1 MTMPKQTFVRPT
13 EPRKARSNVVWTIF
27 FKEFREIFRDRRTV
41 LSVIIGP
48 LIVTPGI
55 FALLGIAIGKK
66 VEAAKLEVYK
76 VGIVAPQASP
86 RIADALGKTPGLEIQ
101 TVTAADAA
109 KQIKERKLSAA
120 AVLPVDAEA
129 KIAAGNAVPVQI
141 LEDAGSETSRGAVG
155 RIQDSLSHL
164 GTQLITG
171 RLRDNNLPADYA
183 TPFVVTEK
191 PIEQGGSTAMM
202 ILSQML
208 PYILILSAFT
218 GAIYAAFDQVAGE
231 KERGTLETLLVSPAS
246 RRDIVLGKFGA
257 VVGVC
262 LISSVLA
269 IIGFMLPF
277 ISHLKVFDFL
287 TQGNIHLQPMAIGV
301 ILLVLLPLSVL
312 FAGLLLAVSTF
323 ARNQKEAQ
331 TYLGML
337 FPLIA
342 IPSVLSMVIGDNAGM
357 GVALIPILNASIIIK
372 QALNGTYNLTFIL
385 VAFGVSAA
393 YAAFALLCATYLFQK
408 ESVLIKA

>member
-1 MTMPKQTFVRPT
+1 MTMPQQTFGGSTQPHPGRQSVL
-13 EPRKARSNVVWTIF
+13 WTILR
-27 FKEFREIFRDRRTV
+27 KEFREIFRDRRTV
-41 LSVIIGP
+41 ISVIIGP

-55 FALLGIAIGKK
+55 FAVMGVAIGKK
-66 VEAAKLEVYK
+66 VEAAKLEVYT
-76 VGIVAPQASP
+76 VGIVAPQSAP
-86 RIADALGKTPGLEIQ
+86 KIADALGKTPGLQIA
-101 TVTAADAA
+101 TITAADAE
-109 KQIKERKLSAA
+109 KQIKDRKLSAV
-120 AVLPVDAEA
+120 AVLPADAEV
-129 KIAAGNAVPVQI
+129 KIEAGNTVPVQI
-141 LEDAGSETSRGAVG
+141 LEDAGSETSRGAAG
-155 RIQDSLSHL
+155 RIQESLSRF
-164 GTQLITG
+164 GTQLITR

-262 LISSVLA
+262 LISSMLA

-277 ISHLKVFDFL
+277 ITHLKVFDFL
-287 TQGNIHLQPMAIGV
+287 TQGNIHLQPTAIGV

-331 TYLGML
+331 TYLGSL
-337 FPLIA
+337 FPIIA

-372 QALNGTYNLTFIL
+372 QALNGTYNPTFII
-385 VAFGVSAA
+385 VAFAASAA
-393 YAAFALLCATYLFQK
+393 YAALALLFAMRLFQK